1 MLAPWKKSYN
11 QPRQHIKKQRHY
23 FANKR
28 PSSQSYGFFSSH
40 VWVWELDYKE
50 IWVLKNWCFWT
61 VVLDKTLE
69 SPLDCKEIKSVLKIH
84 WKDWC
89 WSSNTLATWS
99 EELKRKGSLE
109 KTLWLWKAEGRKSRG
124 QQRMRW
130 LNVINHSL
138 DRSLTELQEIVKDKG
153 TWCTAV
159 QGVAKSQTWLS
170 NWRTT
175 KKNLN
180 YLHGFTFLLAELRSY
195 KAD

>member
-1 MLAPWKKSYN
+1 MYGCESLS
-11 QPRQHIKKQRHY
+11 IKKGWAPNDR
-23 FANKR
+23 
-28 PSSQSYGFFSSH
+28 
-40 VWVWELDYKE
+40 
-50 IWVLKNWCFWT
+50 CFWT
-61 VVLDKTLE
+61 MVLEKT
-69 SPLDCKEIKSVLKIH
+69 LDCKEIQPVHPKGKSTLNIH

-138 DRSLTELQEIVKDKG
+138 DMSLTELQEIVKDKG
-153 TWCTAV
+153 AWCTAV
-159 QGVAKSQTWLS
+159 QGVSKSQTWLS

-180 YLHGFTFLLAELRSY
+180 YLYGFTFLLAELRSY